1 VKIIVKNI
9 LAFQEAHFFAP
20 LRDKVDYA
28 RLIAYSAR
36 NLLLDYDMGTSPTG
50 GYMKLIVDKMSR
62 LFFYAEKD
70 YLFSVSFPFTVRIAN
85 GKIAAVASYSGKEV
99 DNRSISHIISVL
111 ESEKF
116 KLNHSLLDYYIETD
130 TLDHEPFLLLE
141 EILQFEPTYIR
152 YDNDPRNEDGKL
164 HPLHH
169 LDINYSPY
177 GTYKLGLDN
186 AIADGYLE
194 DMLNI
199 ETECFYIK

>member
-1 VKIIVKNI
+1 VKIISKNI
-9 LAFQEAHFFAP
+9 LTFQEALFFSP

-28 RLIAYSAR
+28 KLISYSAR
-36 NLLLDYDMGTSPTG
+36 NLLLDYDMGTSPTIS

-62 LFFYAEKD
+62 LFFYAEN

-85 GKIAAVASYSGKEV
+85 NKIDEIASYSGREV

-111 ESEKF
+111 ENEKF
-116 KLNHSLLDYYIETD
+116 KLNHSLLDFYIESND
-130 TLDHEPFLLLE
+130 LDYEPFLLLE

-152 YDNDPRNEDGKL
+152 YDNDPENENGKL

-169 LDINYSPY
+169 LDINYSSY

-186 AIADGYLE
+186 AVADGYLE

-199 ETECFYIK
+199 ETECFYIR